1 MKKIKLLALILTL
14 VMLFQGMPLTIGT
27 AADSQT
33 DTIVLYPEYPEKIER
48 DYMYRVYVS
57 QGGEEYEI
65 PVYNSMRHSNHY
77 VRGELGT
84 YSETDRRFCQF
95 SATPSAAN
103 PVTVKVVVNTN
114 FNKVSIISPMYE
126 ITQEGKTRE
135 AIEKISPSK
144 IQGNEIY
151 FEIKNSSQYVFRI
164 NDDNISN
171 LAIFADPVETDIPD
185 ESASNV
191 IVFDKNNPA
200 PNAIIGDSLLELDAT
215 AEELAWYDQNV
226 TSNTIFVI
234 KDWQDIEFFELR
246 SDQQLYIA
254 PGAVLNSRIQIMG
267 SQSNIKVYGRGMLR
281 DFNDTRA
288 YNKSVH
294 QIEKRRFNYLFTVG
308 SSWDRS
314 SGSVVQNVT
323 INDILLFDAKGFNLV
338 FQGAKLCY
346 VNNIKIVA
354 NEIST
359 DGISFWGANAI
370 KVKDSF
376 LHVADNVFVM
386 DQFESLNV
394 DNVLAGSTIS
404 TFYPQGATYSASNF
418 NNITLFRAGTIFEP
432 AGGVKNGWS
441 GSNNKVVVTNL
452 SAVDCVA
459 PYGSSSGNKTGALFS
474 TGNNAWEKDTTK
486 YVTMQNVSLPEGTKS
501 YTVEVGVQNAPAGNY
516 NITLKNVYVGNTAL
530 TQSNVAF
537 NDATSSG
544 KASTVTVTNDGTYSP
559 VTRTVTNASY
569 SSSYKTYITDASLGV
584 SYYSLTKPYSK
595 NNVLYVSAK
604 TTAEMLGLNTY
615 FDEDDKS
622 LTIYDEDVL
631 LRVTAGSDTAL
642 YNDAPVTLSAPVEYG
657 REITVPID
665 FFQKTIAPQTKIDG
679 YNVIIG
685 NYNRGENTNL
695 FKDGDFERAN
705 ALESWTTINFARLTR
720 YAESDDNVV
729 MRFFDKDIFLR
740 EYKNE
745 EDETVDV
752 RKSYSFQGVYQDMRD
767 AIRANGT
774 GTYRITFRAKCNENG
789 LTDTDLADTSKYH
802 IFAGIGSGY
811 IAGST
816 NQYRNPTVQTLT
828 TSWKTYTQDIFLSTT
843 DLSAA
848 YAAIVIKGALD
859 VSVDNVTFTKVS
871 DVDNNDT
878 NVPYF
883 TATVDGTSG
892 TYTLN
897 YGTTGKTVSIS
908 GANTGI
914 KTIKYETSSDYI
926 KLSETTNT
934 TTSPYKAT
942 ATIEVAYPSNY
953 ERYARVIARGG
964 SGKVVG
970 EITIRIP
977 AYSTHAHVVDYDCNL
992 VVKDTYKV
1000 GDSLDTSALKLTNV
1014 KYNDG
1019 TTGTVSGANVTVTGA
1034 DFTTTG
1040 EKTVT
1045 VTYDNKSVSYTTTVI
1060 EANDAD
1066 LVPLGANIRIASE
1079 GRTAGLRFAANF
1091 KKNDLYNTYYGTGDY
1106 EYKETNNFQF
1116 GAIFIPVSML
1126 DDGETVV
1133 DLFKEGDTS
1142 VLDIPGKKVFDQDA
1156 QSVTFTGCITDIPQ
1170 TKEDYTNTI
1179 QCAFYIK
1186 TRENAE
1192 DEWTYIYSETL
1203 QHSYYSVAD
1212 KAYHEDYLRRPT
1224 LTEADKDILSALKE
1238 IVDFVEED
1246 AWINGW
1252 Y

>member
-33 DTIVLYPEYPEKIER
+33 DTIVLYPEYPERIKR

-77 VRGELGT
+77 VRGDYGT
-84 YSETDRRFCQF
+84 NSEEDRRFCQF
-95 SATPSAAN
+95 SATPSVDN
-103 PVTVKVVVNTN
+103 PVTVRVVVNTN
-114 FNKVSIISPMYE
+114 FSKVSIIPSIKG
-126 ITQEGKTRE
+126 ITPT
-135 AIEKISPSK
+135 K
-144 IQGNEIY
+144 IQANEVY
-151 FEIKNSSQYVFRI
+151 FEITESSQYIFRI

-171 LAIFADPVETDIPD
+171 LAIFADAVETDIPD
-185 ESASNV
+185 ENASNV
-191 IVFDKNNPA
+191 IVFDENNPA
-200 PNAIIGDSLLELDAT
+200 PNAIVNHSLLELDAT

-234 KDWQDIEFFELR
+234 KGWQDIEFFELQTG
-246 SDQQLYIA
+246 QQLYIA
-254 PGAVLNSRIQIMG
+254 PGAVLNSRIQIMEG
-267 SQSNIKVYGRGMLR
+267 NSNIKIFGRGMLR

-288 YNKSVH
+288 YASSAQ
-294 QIEKRRFNYLFTVG
+294 QIEKRRFNYLVTIGSNWAGRTDDTATVK
-308 SSWDRS
+308 
-314 SGSVVQNVT
+314 NVY
-323 INDILLFDAKGFNLV
+323 INDIVLFDAKGFNLF

-346 VNNIKIVA
+346 VDNIKIIA

-359 DGISFWGANAI
+359 DGISFCAANAI
-370 KVKDSF
+370 TVKNSF
-376 LHVADNVFVM
+376 LHVADNIFVM
-386 DQFESLNV
+386 DQFESLTV
-394 DNVLAGSTIS
+394 DNILAGSTI
-404 TFYPQGATYSASNF
+404 TAFYPQGQIYSTNSF
-418 NNITLFRAGTIFEP
+418 TNINLFRIGTIIEP
-432 AGGVKNGWS
+432 AGGFVNYGNSTNSKLVI
-441 GSNNKVVVTNL
+441 KNL
-452 SAVDCVA
+452 SAIDCVA
-459 PYGSSSGNKTGALFS
+459 PYGSSTGNKTGALFS
-474 TGNNAWEKDTTK
+474 TGNNAWENSTK
-486 YVTMQNVSLPEGTKS
+486 KYITLENASLPAATNS
-501 YTVEVGVQNAPAGNY
+501 YRVDVGVQNSSAGNY
-516 NITLKNVYVGNTAL
+516 NVTLKNVYAGATAL
-530 TQSNVAF
+530 TNSNVTF
-537 NDATSSG
+537 TDSTSSSN
-544 KASTVTVTNDGTYSP
+544 ASTVTVSNNGTYTP
-559 VTRTVTNASY
+559 VTYKTTSASY
-569 SSSYKTYITDASLGV
+569 SSAYKTYIKDASLGV
-584 SYYSLTKPYSK
+584 SYYSPTVPYKK
-595 NNVLYVSAK
+595 NNAVYVSAK

-615 FDEDDKS
+615 FDKDDKS

-642 YNDAPVTLSAPVEYG
+642 YNDASVTLSAPVEYDK
-657 REITVPID
+657 EIMVPID
-665 FFQKTIAPQTKIDG
+665 FFQKTIASQTKTDG
-679 YNVIIG
+679 YKVIIG
-685 NYNRGENTNL
+685 NYDRGEDVNL

-705 ALESWTTINFARLTR
+705 ALESWTTINFARLTLSTVADTGN
-720 YAESDDNVV
+720 YAL
-729 MRFFDKDIFLR
+729 RFLDQNIFNR
-740 EYKNE
+740 
-745 EDETVDV
+745 DETNVIN
-752 RKSYSFQGVYQDMRD
+752 RYTFQGAYQDMRD
-767 AIRANGT
+767 VVRANGT

-811 IAGST
+811 IAGSVG
-816 NQYRNPTVQTLT
+816 QYRNPKAQALT

-848 YAAIVIKGALD
+848 YAAIVIKGPLD

-883 TATVDGTSG
+883 TATVDGTSD

-908 GANTGI
+908 GTNTGI

-926 KLSETTNT
+926 KLGETTNT

-1019 TTGTVSGANVTVTGA
+1019 TTGTVSGASATVTGA

-1126 DDGETVV
+1126 DDGKTVV

-1186 TRENAE
+1186 IRENAE